1 MWKVWSIKK
10 HKEWNTEKNYH
21 ILGCSSC
28 ETIEITLKNDA
39 LKSNGGKVGVYEKSS
54 KVNGVVSWSSTSQAV
69 SQAIWFLDSDKIWGI
84 GLLENIG
91 TGMVG
96 IANNKEVS
104 QCPFDLSSEDWMYY
118 TWLDGWKSAYA
129 NEINLVCIEGKGIS
143 KV

>member
-1 MWKVWSIKK
+1 MWKVWNIDT
-10 HKEWNTEKNYH
+10 HKGWNTEIDYV
-21 ILGCSSC
+21 ILGCSLC

-39 LKSNGGKVGVYEKSS
+39 LKSNGGIVGVYEKSS
-54 KVNGVVSWSSTSQAV
+54 KVNGMVSWSSTSG
-69 SQAIWFLDSDKIWGI
+69 AIWFLDIDKIWAI

>member
-1 MWKVWSIKK
+1 MK
-10 HKEWNTEKNYH
+10 HKKAQRMRNTESNYH

-28 ETIEITLKNDA
+28 ETIEITMKNDA
-39 LKSNGGKVGVYEKSS
+39 LKSNGGRIGLYEKSS
-54 KVNGVVSWSSTSQAV
+54 QVNGMVSWTSTSA
-69 SQAIWFLDSDKIWGI
+69 AIWFLDSLKVWGI
-84 GLLENIG
+84 GSLENIG
-91 TGMVG
+91 TDTVT

-129 NEINLVCIEGKGIS
+129 NEINLVCIEGKGIG

>member
-1 MWKVWSIKK
+1 M
-10 HKEWNTEKNYH
+10 
-21 ILGCSSC
+21 
-28 ETIEITLKNDA
+28 KNDA

-54 KVNGVVSWSSTSQAV
+54 IVNGMVSWSSTSD
-69 SQAIWFLDSDKIWGI
+69 AIWFLDSLKIWAI
-84 GLLENIG
+84 GSLENIG
-91 TGMVG
+91 TTTAG